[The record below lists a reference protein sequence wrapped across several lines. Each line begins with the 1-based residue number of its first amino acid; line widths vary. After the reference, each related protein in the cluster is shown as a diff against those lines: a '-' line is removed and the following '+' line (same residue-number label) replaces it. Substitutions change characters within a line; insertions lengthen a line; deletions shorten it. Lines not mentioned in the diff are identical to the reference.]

1 MVSSSTDMPVRV
13 SECSLTYAT
22 IESFTSFAIVVVLY
36 LVNRFCLWHISSL
49 QYHKWPVYHTCC
61 LYQSIHSGQEL
72 RKSIIF
78 WALAF
83 ASSNPSALL
92 YSSLSYF
99 FPNTSDRNLFFEVS
113 DVNVK
118 LYVPSSFKTTGKSL
132 YMEPPYFYHIDNF
145 IKLFCLKDDC
155 APS

>member
-1 MVSSSTDMPVRV
+1 MS
-13 SECSLTYAT
+13 
-22 IESFTSFAIVVVLY
+22 
-36 LVNRFCLWHISSL
+36 
-49 QYHKWPVYHTCC
+49 K
-61 LYQSIHSGQEL
+61 HSYWSEL
-72 RKSIIF
+72 RKSMIF

-132 YMEPPYFYHIDNF
+132 YMEPPLFF
-145 IKLFCLKDDC
+145 ITLIISLSSLFKRRLCSFVDE
-155 APS
+155 